1 MQDER
6 RRTPRYPFSAGI
18 EILDE
23 QTNSHTTSQ
32 VRDLSLGGCYV
43 ETQDPLPVGK
53 QVLMEIYTD
62 TEFLEARATVAFLE
76 SQGMGL
82 AFSDMQPHF
91 ASVLSKW
98 LAQSIH

>member
-1 MQDER
+1 
-6 RRTPRYPFSAGI
+6 
-18 EILDE
+18 
-23 QTNSHTTSQ
+23 
-32 VRDLSLGGCYV
+32 
-43 ETQDPLPVGK
+43 
-53 QVLMEIYTD
+53 MEIYTD